1 MDVNIKYIVNVLY
14 NLEQRL
20 NALTKRHRKMSTYWN
35 KNNNKIIYII
45 ILMKA

>member
-1 MDVNIKYIVNVLY
+1 MDVNIKYIVNVFN

-20 NALTKRHRKMSTYWN
+20 YALAKRHRKMSTYWN
-35 KNNNKIIYII
+35 KNNNTIYII